1 MKTLLALWN
10 EAERN
15 QADKVAVIDAG
26 RRLTYRQM
34 GECIRR
40 LSASLVSRWHVR
52 PGDIIA
58 LLAPNCAE
66 FILSYFA
73 IVRAGAIVQPLDE
86 RLTSEEMK
94 LILLDARPRFLIVH
108 RSLWSKFAQIRGGIP
123 SVDNI
128 LAIGDVFDGVESF
141 EAWVSHGPLQPDS
154 VPVVRPG
161 DVAELMYTSGTT
173 GEPKGVMRSHA
184 NVRAASRNSIRGF
197 GYCSDD
203 VIAIVMPMSHSSA
216 LNSQMMPLIELGGTL
231 VLLERFDVH
240 GLLEAIRAERVTC
253 MRAVP
258 AMMRLLLTAPLFCCT
273 ELPSLRL
280 LINSSDAI
288 NPDTYVAIKHRFGA
302 VQVMNSYGLT
312 EASTC
317 TVLPDEVA
325 LLRSDSIGVP
335 IDGVEMC
342 VMDEQGRAV
351 YDQSEGE
358 ICVRGEHVFIG
369 YHHRSEATRA
379 VLVDGWL
386 HTGDHGHCDREGF
399 YFLHGRKNDLI
410 SCGGRKFVPQEV
422 ETCILQLPEVADVAV
437 VGTPHRILGQVVKAF
452 VVPRDQAAV
461 DTKRI
466 IHHCARHMASH
477 KIPFYVEFVS
487 EIPKSTIG
495 KILRRK
501 LQE

>member
-1 MKTLLALWN
+1 MKTLLALWD

-15 QADKVAVIDAG
+15 QPEKVAVIDAG

-34 GECIRR
+34 GEYICR
-40 LSASLVSRWHVR
+40 LSAGLVSRWNIR
-52 PGDIIA
+52 SGDIIA

-66 FILSYFA
+66 FIISYFA

-86 RLTSEEMK
+86 RLTLEEMK
-94 LILLDARPRFLIVH
+94 AIMLDARPRFLIVH
-108 RSLWSKFAQIRGGIP
+108 RSLWLKFAQIQDGIP
-123 SVDNI
+123 SVESI
-128 LAIGDVFDGVESF
+128 LGIGAVSDGVESF
-141 EAWVSHGPLQPDS
+141 EEWVSHWPIPPYSIPAVLPS
-154 VPVVRPG
+154 

-197 GYCSDD
+197 GYRGDD
-203 VIAIVMPMSHSSA
+203 VIAVVMPMSHSSA
-216 LNSQMMPLIELGGTL
+216 LNSQMMPLIESGGTL

-240 GLLEAIRAERVTC
+240 GLLEAIWAERVTC

-258 AMMRLLLTAPLFCCT
+258 AMIRLLLTSPNFCCR

-288 NPDTYVAIKHRFGA
+288 HPDTYVAIKHRFDS

-325 LLRSDSIGVP
+325 LIRSNSVGVP

-342 VMDEQGRAV
+342 VIDDQGRAV
-351 YDQSEGE
+351 QDQSEGE
-358 ICVRGEHVFIG
+358 ICVRGEHVFVG
-369 YHHRSEATRA
+369 YHHRPEATKA
-379 VLVDGWL
+379 VLVKGWL
-386 HTGDHGHCDREGF
+386 HTGDVGHRDTEGF
-399 YFLHGRKNDLI
+399 YFLHGRKNDVI
-410 SCGGRKFVPQEV
+410 SCGGRKFAPHEV
-422 ETCILQLPEVADVAV
+422 ENCILQLPEVADVAV
-437 VGTPHRILGQVVKAF
+437 VGTPHRILGQVAKAF
-452 VVPRDQAAV
+452 VVPRDPAAFNS
-461 DTKRI
+461 KRI
-466 IHHCARHMASH
+466 ICHCARHMASH
-477 KIPFYVEFVS
+477 KIPFYVEVVP